1 MKRVVCLFLIL
12 AMALALT
19 ACAEQKSAA
28 VRKTEGMISAMGE
41 VSAVNLQ
48 AVLMVR
54 EQVATLTS
62 EERGQVSNI
71 QQFYTAWAEYVSHCL
86 IEGETWVWSSIDYYD
101 PENLHV
107 RPYICVFA
115 DGSYETNAFDEGV
128 QRTGAWH
135 VDHRGWLLLTDADGK
150 TIDVDT
156 HVENGKLVVMENWI
170 PVAEY
175 EAMVRE
181 RVLIVEVTA
190 ENWSDYMELG
200 LFEETVLDAFGDP
213 TGEVTVQLMLMSK
226 LYDDGWLCYDSKDF
240 AIELILP
247 EHGYSRIDADGTE
260 NTGTYGADTM
270 AVTTG
275 NVPFAYKIMTMQAM
289 SAESTFERDLSLDD
303 IQVGRVMGK
312 LYFVRAENV
321 LSTRMEG
328 GWRYM
333 ELDQG
338 CEVPV
343 WHIEG
348 LNY

>member
-1 MKRVVCLFLIL
+1 MKRIVCLFLIL

-41 VSAVNLQ
+41 VSAANLQ
-48 AVLMVR
+48 TVLMVR
-54 EQVATLTS
+54 EQVATLTP

-86 IEGETWVWSSIDYYD
+86 IEGETWVCPSIDYFN
-101 PENLHV
+101 PEDSFDWL
-107 RPYICVFA
+107 YIRVFA
-115 DGSYETNAFDEGV
+115 DGSYETNAFDESV
-128 QRTGAWH
+128 QRTGTWH
-135 VDHRGWLLLTDADGK
+135 VDHRGWLLLTDADGE
-150 TIDVDT
+150 TFDVDT
-156 HVENGKLVVMENWI
+156 HVENGKLVVMQDWI

-200 LFEETVLDAFGDP
+200 LFEETVRDAFGDP
-213 TGEVTVQLMLMSK
+213 TGEVTVHLMLMSK
-226 LYDDGWLCYDSKDF
+226 LYEDGWLCYDSADF

-247 EHGYSRIDADGTE
+247 EHTYRRTYADGSVSEYTSE
-260 NTGTYGADTM
+260 ARAE

-275 NVPFAYKIMTMQAM
+275 SVPFTHKIMEMRAV
-289 SAESTFERDLSLDD
+289 SAESTFERDLTLGD
-303 IQVGRVMGK
+303 IRVGRVMGK

-321 LSTRMEG
+321 LSTRMES

-338 CEVPV
+338 YEVSV
-343 WHIEG
+343 WHIAG